1 MVQPFKLMGRGGYDL
16 KKKYGFHFV
25 ERQKSEHGTGKKIL
39 LAIYVKK
46 KKKMRKKIIYCEAM
60 RRIFFSENENFSK
73 KKWIRLWQGRNGF
86 HFERTKFS
94 VQK

>member
-1 MVQPFKLMGRGGYDL
+1 VVQPFKLMGRGGYDL

-46 KKKMRKKIIYCEAM
+46 KNAKKNHLLRGNEKKKK
-60 RRIFFSENENFSK
+60 SENENFSQ
-73 KKWIRLWQGRNGF
+73 KKWI
-86 HFERTKFS
+86 
-94 VQK
+94 